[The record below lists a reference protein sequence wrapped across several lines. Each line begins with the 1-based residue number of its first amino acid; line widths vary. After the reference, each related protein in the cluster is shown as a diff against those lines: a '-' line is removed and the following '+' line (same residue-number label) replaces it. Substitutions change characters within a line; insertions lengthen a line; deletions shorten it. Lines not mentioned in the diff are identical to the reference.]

1 MLHISD
7 NNWSYWLENKMKL
20 QLLLTGLKSQKEME
34 RE

>member
-7 NNWSYWLENKMKL
+7 NNWSYWLETTMKL